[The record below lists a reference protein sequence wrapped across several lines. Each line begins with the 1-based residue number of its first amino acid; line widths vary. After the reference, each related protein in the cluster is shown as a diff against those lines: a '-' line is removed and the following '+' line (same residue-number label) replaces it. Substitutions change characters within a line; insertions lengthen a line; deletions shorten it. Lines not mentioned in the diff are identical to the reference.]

1 MEGELGNQH
10 EDKHKTLFDLVDNN
24 RTDKNTWHSYLYL
37 YEKKF
42 HDIKYKAKN
51 ILEIG
56 IGNGGSIKLWHDYF
70 VNSNIYA
77 LDISDLNILWDGIK
91 HNDRIK
97 LITSTDAYNEDFFNN
112 HFLNKNMKFDILLD
126 DGPHTLESM
135 KQFITLYTKV
145 MAEDGILIIEDV
157 QHINWIQELIK
168 VVPEHLKKYI
178 EVYDLRHVKQRYDD
192 IVFVIHK
199 KNNIYIYNTTTNM
212 EGELGD
218 QYEDKHKTLFDLVDN
233 NRTDK
238 NTIHSYLDLYEKK
251 FHDKKNKAKNV
262 LEIGIGPYKNSNGGS
277 IKLWHDY
284 FVNANV
290 YALDVLHIDNV
301 WDDIKNNDRIKLVTS
316 TDAYNEDFFNN
327 HFLYKNMKFDVLL
340 DDGPHTLESM
350 KQFITLYTNVM
361 AEDGIL
367 VIEDVQHIDW
377 IQELAKV
384 VPEHLKRYI
393 EVYDLRHMKQRY
405 DDIVFVIHKQK

>member
-1 MEGELGNQH
+1 
-10 EDKHKTLFDLVDNN
+10 
-24 RTDKNTWHSYLYL
+24 
-37 YEKKF
+37 
-42 HDIKYKAKN
+42 
-51 ILEIG
+51 
-56 IGNGGSIKLWHDYF
+56 
-70 VNSNIYA
+70 
-77 LDISDLNILWDGIK
+77 
-91 HNDRIK
+91 
-97 LITSTDAYNEDFFNN
+97 
-112 HFLNKNMKFDILLD
+112 
-126 DGPHTLESM
+126 
-135 KQFITLYTKV
+135 
-145 MAEDGILIIEDV
+145 
-157 QHINWIQELIK
+157 
-168 VVPEHLKKYI
+168 
-178 EVYDLRHVKQRYDD
+178 
-192 IVFVIHK
+192 
-199 KNNIYIYNTTTNM
+199 M